1 MIKTKHN
8 SLIMRH
14 HFQISLFLV
23 AAFLCAIVAHADN
36 KVTPSARLSLLQKQ
50 AACHDLNGPKK
61 VKAADTNIRLVV
73 EVDANNAVS
82 TFAQI
87 RELGGVVQ
95 SKLGHQA
102 VISIPTDKVDAL
114 ADIKGIKTIDA
125 PRKGDLKTNTTR
137 EETGVSQIDG
147 TMPGTDIAYSGQG
160 VTICVVDA
168 GFDFQHPAFKD
179 ENGNTRLRCVV
190 NILP

>member
-1 MIKTKHN
+1 
-8 SLIMRH
+8 MRLLNRL
-14 HFQISLFLV
+14 SLFLV
-23 AAFLCAIVAHADN
+23 VASLCAVMAHADN

-50 AACHDLNGPKK
+50 VAGCDLNGQKK
-61 VKAADTNIRLVV
+61 VKAADTRIRLVV
-73 EVDANNAVS
+73 EVDANDAAG

-87 RELGGVVQ
+87 RELGGIVQ

-114 ADIKGIKTIDA
+114 ADIEGILTVDA
-125 PRKGDLKTNTTR
+125 PRRGDLKTIVTR

-147 TMPGTDIAYSGQG
+147 TMPGTDMAYTGQG

-179 ENGNTRLRCVV
+179 ENGNTRLRCDVIN
-190 NILP
+190 NIEA